1 LSLLEQAIKYQKQ
14 NNLDDAEKIYKTLIS
29 QNKQDFNAIYLLG
42 TIEAQK
48 KNFEEA
54 IVLIKESLSIYN
66 KNFVAHNNLGLA
78 YYNLE
83 KFKSALLCFQEAIY
97 LNPNYIDSYN
107 NLGNIF
113 LKQKKYLTAFKLY
126 KKAFK
131 LNNKFFISFKN
142 IINLLIE
149 IKKYKPAEK
158 FLKQLQSLNIPDR
171 EIYFLQGMINSKT
184 LRIDEAINN
193 LLKSIEID
201 PNYKEAYNEIGCL
214 YILRKDFIN
223 AEKFINLAINVDNFY
238 FEAFYNRSW
247 VNLIRKN
254 FEDGWK
260 DYSYRKKIK
269 TFYKHKPNIQLLESL
284 SQIKDKKIFVYYEQ
298 GLGDSLQFCRYVKLL
313 ANKGAKVIFM
323 VQKSL
328 QYLLT
333 DFDENI
339 EITIDEKKISQCD
352 YYCYLVDLPMVFST
366 NSNNIPNEIPY
377 IKLSNKF
384 VDSWKYKLDSKNF
397 KIGIN
402 WSTDSKAIDLAQ
414 SYKDNRKDRS
424 FKLEDIKDLF
434 FLENVEF
441 ISLQKKI
448 DEGEDKKFLEKVKIF
463 KNIDQQHPFIDTA
476 AIILNCDI
484 IITCDTSVAHL
495 SGALGKETLLLL
507 PYNNYWV
514 WGINENQSVWYSNI
528 LLFKQKK
535 INEWQEPVFELLEY
549 LKKRINESKKINENN

>member
-83 KFKSALLCFQEAIY
+83 KFKSALLSFQEAIY

-107 NLGNIF
+107 NLGNVF

-126 KKAFK
+126 KKAFR

-223 AEKFINLAINVDNFY
+223 AEKFINLAINIDNFY
-238 FEAFYNRSW
+238 FEVLYNRSW

-260 DYSYRKKIK
+260 DYSYRKNLK
-269 TFYKHKPNIQLLESL
+269 TFPKHKPNIKLLDNL
-284 SQIKDKKIFVYYEQ
+284 SQIKDKKIFVYHEQ

-323 VQKSL
+323 VQKPL

-339 EITIDEKKISQCD
+339 EITIDEKKIPQCD
-352 YYCYLVDLPMVFST
+352 YYCYLLDLPMVFRT
-366 NSNNIPNEIPY
+366 NSNNIPDEIPY
-377 IKLSNKF
+377 IKLPNKF
-384 VDSWKYKLDSKNF
+384 VGSWKYKLNSENF
-397 KIGIN
+397 RIGIN
-402 WSTDSKAIDLAQ
+402 WSTDSKAIGLNQ
-414 SYKDNRKDRS
+414 SIKDYRNDRS
-424 FKLEDIKDLF
+424 FKLEDIKDF
-434 FLENVEF
+434 FLLENVEF

-448 DEGEDKKFLEKVKIF
+448 DEEEDKKFLKKIKIF

-484 IITCDTSVAHL
+484 IMTCDTSVAHL
-495 SGALGKETLLLL
+495 SGALGKKTLLLL
-507 PYNNYWV
+507 PYNNDWR

-528 LLFKQKK
+528 LLYRQKK

-549 LKKRINESKKINENN
+549 LKKRINESKKINESN

>member
-1 LSLLEQAIKYQKQ
+1 MSLLEQAIEYQKK
-14 NNLDDAEKIYKTLIS
+14 NDFDNAEKIYKILIS

-48 KNFEEA
+48 KNFEKA

-83 KFKSALLCFQEAIY
+83 KFKDAVLSFQQAIY
-97 LNPNYIDSYN
+97 LNPNYLESYS
-107 NLGNIF
+107 NLGNVF
-113 LKQKKYLTAFKLY
+113 LKQKKYLIAFKLY

-131 LNNKFFISFKN
+131 LNNKLFISFKN

-149 IKKYKPAEK
+149 IKKYKTAEK
-158 FLKQLQSLNIPDR
+158 FLKQLLSLKISDK
-171 EIYFLQGMINSKT
+171 EIYFLQGIVNSKT
-184 LRIDEAINN
+184 YKIDEAINN
-193 LLKSIEID
+193 FLKSIEID
-201 PNYKEAYNEIGCL
+201 SNYKEAYNEIGCL
-214 YILRKDFIN
+214 YILRKDFVN
-223 AEKFINLAINVDNFY
+223 AEKFISLAINIDNFY
-238 FEAFYNRSW
+238 FEALYNRAW
-247 VNLIRKN
+247 VNLIKKN

-260 DYSYRKKIK
+260 DYSYRKNIK
-269 TFYKHKPNIQLLESL
+269 TFPKHKPNIELLDNL
-284 SQIKDKKIFVYYEQ
+284 SQIKDKKIFVYHEQ

-313 ANKGAKVIFM
+313 ASKGAKVIFM

-352 YYCYLVDLPMVFST
+352 YYCYLLDLPMVFNT
-366 NSNNIPNEIPY
+366 NSNNIPDKIPY
-377 IKLSNKF
+377 IKLPSKF
-384 VDSWKYKLDSKNF
+384 VDFWKYKLNSENF
-397 KIGIN
+397 RIGIN
-402 WSTDSKAIDLAQ
+402 WSTDSKAIGLNQ
-414 SYKDNRKDRS
+414 SLKDYRNDRS
-424 FKLEDIKDLF
+424 FKLEDIKDF
-434 FLENVEF
+434 FLLENVEF

-448 DEGEDKKFLEKVKIF
+448 DEKEDKKFLEKIKIF
-463 KNIDQQHPFIDTA
+463 KNIDQQHSFIDTA

-507 PYNNYWV
+507 PYNNYWT
-514 WGINENQSVWYSNI
+514 WGINENRSVWYNNM
-528 LLFKQKK
+528 LLFRQKK
-535 INEWQEPVFELLEY
+535 INEWQEPFFELLEY
-549 LKKRINESKKINENN
+549 LKKRIKESKKK

>member
-42 TIEAQK
+42 TVEAQK

-83 KFKSALLCFQEAIY
+83 KFKNALLSFQEAIY

-107 NLGNIF
+107 NLGNVF

-126 KKAFK
+126 KKAFR

-184 LRIDEAINN
+184 LKIDEAINN
-193 LLKSIEID
+193 FLKSTEID

-214 YILRKDFIN
+214 YILRKDFVN
-223 AEKFINLAINVDNFY
+223 AEKFINLAINIDNFY
-238 FEAFYNRSW
+238 LEAFYNRSW

-254 FEDGWK
+254 FKDGWK

-269 TFYKHKPNIQLLESL
+269 IFFKYNKPNIKLLDNLYE
-284 SQIKDKKIFVYYEQ
+284 IKDKKIFVYYEQ

-333 DFDENI
+333 DFDKDI

-352 YYCYLVDLPMVFST
+352 YYCYLLDLPMVFNT

-377 IKLSNKF
+377 IKLPNKF
-384 VDSWKYKLDSKNF
+384 VDSWKYKLNSENF

-402 WSTDSKAIDLAQ
+402 WSTDSKAVNLAQ
-414 SYKDNRKDRS
+414 SYKDDRKHRS

-448 DEGEDKKFLEKVKIF
+448 NEGEDKKFLEKVKIF

-495 SGALGKETLLLL
+495 SGALGKKTLLLL
-507 PYNNYWV
+507 PYNNDWR

-528 LLFKQKK
+528 LLFRQKK
-535 INEWQEPVFELLEY
+535 MNEWQEPVFELLEY
-549 LKKRINESKKINENN
+549 LKKNENKK

>member
-29 QNKQDFNAIYLLG
+29 QNKRDFNAIYLLG

-48 KNFEEA
+48 KNFEKA
-54 IVLIKESLSIYN
+54 IVLIKESLSIYD
-66 KNFVAHNNLGLA
+66 KNFVAHNNLGLS

-83 KFKSALLCFQEAIY
+83 KFKSALLCFQEAIH

-107 NLGNIF
+107 NLGNVF
-113 LKQKKYLTAFKLY
+113 LKQKKYLIAFKLY
-126 KKAFK
+126 KKAFR

-158 FLKQLQSLNIPDR
+158 FLKQPQSLNIPDR
-171 EIYFLQGMINSKT
+171 EIYFLQGVINSKT
-184 LRIDEAINN
+184 FRIDDAINN
-193 LLKSIEID
+193 FLKSIEID

-223 AEKFINLAINVDNFY
+223 AEKFINLAINIDNFY
-238 FEAFYNRSW
+238 FEALYNRSW

-260 DYSYRKKIK
+260 DYSYRKNIK
-269 TFYKHKPNIQLLESL
+269 TFPKYKPNIKLLDNL
-284 SQIKDKKIFVYYEQ
+284 SQIKDKKIFVYHEQ

-333 DFDENI
+333 NFDKNI

-352 YYCYLVDLPMVFST
+352 YYCYLLDLPMVFNT
-366 NSNNIPNEIPY
+366 NSNNIPDQIPY
-377 IKLSNKF
+377 IKLPNKF
-384 VDSWKYKLDSKNF
+384 VDSWKYKLNSENF
-397 KIGIN
+397 RIGIN
-402 WSTDSKAIDLAQ
+402 WSSDSKATGLNQ
-414 SYKDNRKDRS
+414 STKDYRNDRS

-434 FLENVEF
+434 FIENVEF

-448 DEGEDKKFLEKVKIF
+448 DEGEDKRFLEKVKIF

-514 WGINENQSVWYSNI
+514 WGINESQSVWYNNI
-528 LLFKQKK
+528 LLFRQKK
-535 INEWQEPVFELLEY
+535 MNEWQEPVFELLEY
-549 LKKRINESKKINENN
+549 LKKKMKVKNNK

>member
-1 LSLLEQAIKYQKQ
+1 LSLLEQAIKYQIQ

-48 KNFEEA
+48 KNFEKA

-107 NLGNIF
+107 NLGNVF
-113 LKQKKYLTAFKLY
+113 LKQKKYLIAFKLY
-126 KKAFK
+126 KKAFR

-158 FLKQLQSLNIPDR
+158 FLKQLQSLNIPER
-171 EIYFLQGMINSKT
+171 EIYFLQGVINSKT
-184 LRIDEAINN
+184 FRIDEAINN
-193 LLKSIEID
+193 FLKSIEID
-201 PNYKEAYNEIGCL
+201 PSYKEAYNEIGCL
-214 YILRKDFIN
+214 YILRKDFLN
-223 AEKFINLAINVDNFY
+223 AEKFINLAINIDNFY
-238 FEAFYNRSW
+238 FEALYNRSW

-254 FEDGWK
+254 FKDGWK
-260 DYSYRKKIK
+260 DYSYRKNIK
-269 TFYKHKPNIQLLESL
+269 TFPKYKPNIKLLDNL
-284 SQIKDKKIFVYYEQ
+284 SQIKDKKIFVYHEQ

-333 DFDENI
+333 DFDKDI

-352 YYCYLVDLPMVFST
+352 YYCYLLDLPMVFNT
-366 NSNNIPNEIPY
+366 NSNNIPDQIPY
-377 IKLSNKF
+377 IKLPNKF
-384 VDSWKYKLDSKNF
+384 VDSWKYKLNSENF

-402 WSTDSKAIDLAQ
+402 WSTDSKATGLNQ
-414 SYKDNRKDRS
+414 SMKDYRNDKS

-441 ISLQKKI
+441 VSLQKKI
-448 DEGEDKKFLEKVKIF
+448 NEGEDKKFLEKVKIF

-507 PYNNYWV
+507 PYNNYWT
-514 WGINENQSVWYSNI
+514 WGINENQSVWYNNI
-528 LLFKQKK
+528 LLFRQKK
-535 INEWQEPVFELLEY
+535 MNEWQEPVFELLEY
-549 LKKRINESKKINENN
+549 LKKKMKIKNNK

>member
-1 LSLLEQAIKYQKQ
+1 MSLLEQAIKYQIQ

-48 KNFEEA
+48 KNFEKA

-107 NLGNIF
+107 NLGNVF

-126 KKAFK
+126 KKAFR

-158 FLKQLQSLNIPDR
+158 FLKQPQSLNIPDR
-171 EIYFLQGMINSKT
+171 EIYFLQGVINSKT
-184 LRIDEAINN
+184 FRIDDAINN
-193 LLKSIEID
+193 FLKSIEID

-223 AEKFINLAINVDNFY
+223 AEKFINLAINIDNFY
-238 FEAFYNRSW
+238 FEALYNRSW

-254 FEDGWK
+254 FKDGWK
-260 DYSYRKKIK
+260 DYSYRKNIK
-269 TFYKHKPNIQLLESL
+269 TFPKYKPNIKLLDNL
-284 SQIKDKKIFVYYEQ
+284 SQIKDKKIFVYHEQ

-313 ANKGAKVIFM
+313 ANKGATVIFM

-333 DFDENI
+333 DFDKDI

-352 YYCYLVDLPMVFST
+352 YYCYLLDLPMVFNT
-366 NSNNIPNEIPY
+366 NSNNIPDQIPY
-377 IKLSNKF
+377 IKLPNKF
-384 VDSWKYKLDSKNF
+384 VDSWKYKLNSENF

-402 WSTDSKAIDLAQ
+402 WSTDSKATGLNQ
-414 SYKDNRKDRS
+414 SMKDYRNDKS

-441 ISLQKKI
+441 VSLQKKI
-448 DEGEDKKFLEKVKIF
+448 NEGEDKKFLEKVKIF

-514 WGINENQSVWYSNI
+514 WGINESQSVWYNNI
-528 LLFKQKK
+528 LLFRQKK
-535 INEWQEPVFELLEY
+535 MNEWQEPVFELLEH
-549 LKKRINESKKINENN
+549 LKKRINERKK

>member
-48 KNFEEA
+48 KNFEVA

-83 KFKSALLCFQEAIY
+83 KFKSALLSFQEAIN

-107 NLGNIF
+107 NLGNVF

-126 KKAFK
+126 KKAFR

-184 LRIDEAINN
+184 FRIDEAINN
-193 LLKSIEID
+193 FLKSIEID
-201 PNYKEAYNEIGCL
+201 PSYKQAYNEIGCL

-223 AEKFINLAINVDNFY
+223 AEKFINLAINIDNFY
-238 FEAFYNRSW
+238 FEALYNRSW

-254 FEDGWK
+254 FKDGWK

-269 TFYKHKPNIQLLESL
+269 IFFKYNKPNIKLLDNLYE
-284 SQIKDKKIFVYYEQ
+284 IKDKKIFVYYEQ

-333 DFDENI
+333 DFDKDI

-352 YYCYLVDLPMVFST
+352 YYCYLLDLPMVFNT

-377 IKLSNKF
+377 IKLPNKF
-384 VDSWKYKLDSKNF
+384 VDSWKYKLNSENF

-402 WSTDSKAIDLAQ
+402 WSTDSKAVNLAQ
-414 SYKDNRKDRS
+414 SNKDDRKHKS

-448 DEGEDKKFLEKVKIF
+448 NEGEDKKFLEKVKIF

-495 SGALGKETLLLL
+495 SGALGKKTLLLL
-507 PYNNYWV
+507 PYNNDWR

-528 LLFKQKK
+528 LLFRQKK
-535 INEWQEPVFELLEY
+535 MNEWQEPVFELLEY
-549 LKKRINESKKINENN
+549 LKKNENKK

>member
-1 LSLLEQAIKYQKQ
+1 MSSLEQAIGYQK
-14 NNLDDAEKIYKTLIS
+14 NNDFDNAEKIYKILIS
-29 QNKQDFNAIYLLG
+29 QNKKDFNAIYLLG

-48 KNFEEA
+48 KNYEKA

-66 KNFVAHNNLGLA
+66 KNFVAYNNLGLA

-83 KFKSALLCFQEAIY
+83 KFKDAVLSFQQAIY
-97 LNPNYIDSYN
+97 LNPDYVESYS
-107 NLGNIF
+107 NLGNVF
-113 LKQKKYLTAFKLY
+113 LKQKKYLIAFKLY
-126 KKAFK
+126 KKAFR
-131 LNNKFFISFKN
+131 LNNKLFISFKN

-149 IKKYKPAEK
+149 IKKYKTAEK

-193 LLKSIEID
+193 LLKSTEID

-223 AEKFINLAINVDNFY
+223 AEKFINLAINIDHFY

-247 VNLIRKN
+247 VNLIKKN

-260 DYSYRKKIK
+260 DYSYRKKFK
-269 TFYKHKPNIQLLESL
+269 TFPKHKPNIKILDNL

-298 GLGDSLQFCRYVKLL
+298 GLGDIFHFCRYVKLL
-313 ANKGAKVIFM
+313 VNKGAKVIFM

-328 QYLLT
+328 QYILA

-339 EITIDEKKISQCD
+339 EITMDEKKISQCD
-352 YYCYLVDLPMVFST
+352 YYCYLLDLPMVFST
-366 NSNNIPNEIPY
+366 NSNNIPDEIPY
-377 IKLSNKF
+377 IKLPDKF
-384 VDSWKYKLDSKNF
+384 VDSWKYKLNSKNF
-397 KIGIN
+397 RIGIN
-402 WSTDSKAIDLAQ
+402 WSTDSKVINLAQ

-424 FKLEDIKDLF
+424 FKLEDIKDF
-434 FLENVEF
+434 FLLENVEF

-448 DEGEDKKFLEKVKIF
+448 DEKEDEKFLKKIKIF
-463 KNIDQQHPFIDTA
+463 KNIDQHHPFIDTA

-507 PYNNYWV
+507 PYNNYWT
-514 WGINENQSVWYSNI
+514 WGINENRSVWYNNM
-528 LLFKQKK
+528 LLFRQKK
-535 INEWQEPVFELLEY
+535 INEWQEPIFELLEH
-549 LKKRINESKKINENN
+549 LKKRIKESEKK

>member
-1 LSLLEQAIKYQKQ
+1 MSLLEQAIKYQKQ

-48 KNFEEA
+48 KNFEKA
-54 IVLIKESLSIYN
+54 IVLIKDSLSIYN

-83 KFKSALLCFQEAIY
+83 KFKSALLSFEEAIY

-107 NLGNIF
+107 NLGNVF

-126 KKAFK
+126 KKAFR
-131 LNNKFFISFKN
+131 LNNKFFIAFKN

-149 IKKYKPAEK
+149 IKKYKSAEK
-158 FLKQLQSLNIPDR
+158 FLKQLLSLKISDK
-171 EIYFLQGMINSKT
+171 EIYFLQGIVNSKT
-184 LRIDEAINN
+184 HKIDEAINN
-193 LLKSIEID
+193 FLKSIEID
-201 PNYKEAYNEIGCL
+201 SNYKEAYNEIGCL
-214 YILRKDFIN
+214 YILRKDFVN
-223 AEKFINLAINVDNFY
+223 AEKFISLAINIDNFY
-238 FEAFYNRSW
+238 FEALYNKAW

-269 TFYKHKPNIQLLESL
+269 TFTKHKLNIKLLENL
-284 SQIKDKKIFVYYEQ
+284 YQIKDKKIFVYYEQ
-298 GLGDSLQFCRYVKLL
+298 GLGDSLQFCRYIKLL

-352 YYCYLVDLPMVFST
+352 YYCYLLDLPMVFNT
-366 NSNNIPNEIPY
+366 NSNNIPDKIPY
-377 IKLSNKF
+377 IKLPNKF
-384 VDSWKYKLDSKNF
+384 VDSWKYKLNSENF

-402 WSTDSKAIDLAQ
+402 WSTDSKAVNLAQ
-414 SYKDNRKDRS
+414 SYKDDRKDRS
-424 FKLEDIKDLF
+424 FKLEDIKDF
-434 FLENVEF
+434 FLLENVEF
-441 ISLQKKI
+441 ISLQKEI
-448 DEGEDKKFLEKVKIF
+448 DEKEDEKFLKKIKIF
-463 KNIDQQHPFIDTA
+463 KNIDQHHPFIDTA

-507 PYNNYWV
+507 PYNNYWT
-514 WGINENQSVWYSNI
+514 WGINENRSVWYNNM
-528 LLFKQKK
+528 LLFRQKK

-549 LKKRINESKKINENN
+549 LKKRIKESEKNK